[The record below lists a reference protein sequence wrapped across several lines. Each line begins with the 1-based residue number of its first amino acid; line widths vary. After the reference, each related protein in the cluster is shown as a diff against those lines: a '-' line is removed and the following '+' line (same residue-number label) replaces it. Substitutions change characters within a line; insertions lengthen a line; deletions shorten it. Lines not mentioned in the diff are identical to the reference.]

1 MIKRSTEFLR
11 DFLTCVKDR
20 YIRTWVYIADN
31 GFLRSN
37 QLIVLSTL
45 LEFSCLFFS
54 NRPPARVKNY
64 HGIACFT

>member
-1 MIKRSTEFLR
+1 MIKRSTVILR

-20 YIRTWVYIADN
+20 PYAVGIITDN

-37 QLIVLSTL
+37 QLIVLSTWL
-45 LEFSCLFFS
+45 KFLYLFFS
-54 NRPPARVKNY
+54 NRPPARVKND